1 MYSIAYHTHRKVSS
15 YVPPPSLVAWDLLS
29 SGERLGAAYVSTQSR
44 RCVHDI
50 RRCTYHHRP
59 TTVN

>member
-29 SGERLGAAYVSTQSR
+29 SGERLGPRMYRPRAAGVCTISAGAPIIIGLR
-44 RCVHDI
+44 R
-50 RRCTYHHRP
+50 
-59 TTVN
+59 